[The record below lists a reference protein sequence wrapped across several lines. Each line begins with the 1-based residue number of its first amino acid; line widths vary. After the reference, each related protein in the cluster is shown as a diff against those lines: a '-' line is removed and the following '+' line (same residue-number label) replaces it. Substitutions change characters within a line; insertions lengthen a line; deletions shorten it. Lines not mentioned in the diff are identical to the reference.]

1 MSKPVDVR
9 NKLADKALELFEKAA
24 GILKA
29 IDCTKAIR
37 KQYLRRGQ
45 RFEDTFLFSVFR
57 QKGLDYVDHARRFS
71 GKQY

>member
-9 NKLADKALELFEKAA
+9 NKLADKALELFNANGYEK
-24 GILKA
+24 
-29 IDCTKAIR
+29 TSVN
-37 KQYLRRGQ
+37 YLRRGQ